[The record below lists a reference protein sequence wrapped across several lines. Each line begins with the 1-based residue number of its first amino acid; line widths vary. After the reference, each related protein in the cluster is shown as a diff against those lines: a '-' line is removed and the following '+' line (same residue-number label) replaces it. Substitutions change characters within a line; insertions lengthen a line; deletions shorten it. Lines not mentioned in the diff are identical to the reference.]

1 MKGET
6 DVDTTASKS
15 ATKTDATMTRESGVP
30 AATALWKKMR
40 RYAPLL
46 LMVIPGVIY
55 LFINN
60 YLPMFGLVI
69 AFKDVNF
76 TQGIL
81 ASDWIGFKNFEYL
94 FKTSDALLITRNTIL
109 YNTAF
114 ILLNTVIAVAVAILL
129 NEVKLKLFARFY
141 QSIVLIPYLIS
152 MVIVGYLV
160 LALMSGETG
169 FINKQLLPMLG
180 IDAISWYSEPKYWPV
195 ILTIVN
201 IWKNVGYLCIIYLA
215 AIIGIDPEYYEA
227 ATIDGASKWHQI
239 KNITVPL
246 IAPVIT
252 IMTLLQIGRI
262 FYSDFG
268 LFYQVPLNTG
278 ALLSTTNVVD
288 TYVYRALMNLGDIGM
303 SSAAGLYQSVVG
315 FVLVLLSNYIVSK
328 RNRDNALF

>member
-1 MKGET
+1 MA
-6 DVDTTASKS
+6 TTAS
-15 ATKTDATMTRESGVP
+15 T
-30 AATALWKKMR
+30 ATAKPAEQQTEVRRAQNPVLKRLK
-40 RYAPLL
+40 RYAPLFI
-46 LMVIPGVIY
+46 MIIPGVIY

-60 YLPMFGLVI
+60 YLPMLGLII

-76 TQGIL
+76 AKGIL
-81 ASDWIGFKNFEYL
+81 ASDWIGLKNFEYL
-94 FKTSDALLITRNTIL
+94 FKTEDAWIITRNTLL
-109 YNTAF
+109 YNISF
-114 ILLNTVIAVAVAILL
+114 IILNLIIAVGIAILL
-129 NEVKLKLFARFY
+129 NEVKKKVAARFY

-160 LALMSGETG
+160 LAMLSGETG
-169 FINKQLLPMLG
+169 FINKQILPLFG
-180 IDAISWYSEPKYWPV
+180 IDPISWYSEPKYWPV
-195 ILTIVN
+195 ILVIVN
-201 IWKNVGYLCIIYLA
+201 VWKNVGYLCIIYLA

-227 ATIDGASKWHQI
+227 ATIDGAGKWRQI
-239 KNITVPL
+239 TQITIPL

-278 ALLSTTNVVD
+278 ELLSTTNVVD
-288 TYVYRALMNLGDIGM
+288 TYVYRALINLGDIGM

>member
-1 MKGET
+1 M
-6 DVDTTASKS
+6 DTI
-15 ATKTDATMTRESGVP
+15 ATKK
-30 AATALWKKMR
+30 AATTDTGMQSGRMLAYKKKLSKAL
-40 RYAPLL
+40 RYWPLL
-46 LMVIPGVIY
+46 VMVIPGVVY

-60 YLPMFGLVI
+60 YMPMFGLII

-76 TQGIL
+76 TKGIL
-81 ASDWIGFKNFEYL
+81 ASDWVGFQNFEYL
-94 FKTSDALLITRNTIL
+94 FKTSDALLITRNTLL
-109 YNTAF
+109 YNSVF
-114 ILLNTVIAVAVAILL
+114 ILLNTIIAIVVAIML
-129 NEVKLKLFARFY
+129 NEVKKKFFARFY

-160 LALMSGETG
+160 LAMLSGETG

-180 IDAISWYSEPKYWPV
+180 IDAISWYSEPKYWPI

-201 IWKNVGYLCIIYLA
+201 IWKNVGYLCVIYLA

-227 ATIDGASKWHQI
+227 ATIDGASKWQQVRA
-239 KNITVPL
+239 ITIPL
-246 IAPVIT
+246 IAPIVT

-278 ALLSTTNVVD
+278 ALLSTTNVID

-315 FVLVLLSNYIVSK
+315 FVLVILSNYIVSK
-328 RNRDNALF
+328 WNRDNALF

>member
-1 MKGET
+1 MA
-6 DVDTTASKS
+6 TTAST
-15 ATKTDATMTRESGVP
+15 ATSKP
-30 AATALWKKMR
+30 AEQQTEVRRAQNPVLKRLK
-40 RYAPLL
+40 RYAPLFI
-46 LMVIPGVIY
+46 MIIPGVIY

-60 YLPMFGLVI
+60 YLPMLGLII

-76 TQGIL
+76 AKGIL

-94 FKTSDALLITRNTIL
+94 FKTEDAWIITRNTLL
-109 YNTAF
+109 YNISF
-114 ILLNTVIAVAVAILL
+114 IILNLIIAVGIAILL
-129 NEVKLKLFARFY
+129 NEVKKKVAARFY

-160 LALMSGETG
+160 LAMLSGETG
-169 FINKQLLPMLG
+169 FINKQILPLFG
-180 IDAISWYSEPKYWPV
+180 IDPISWYSEPKYWPF
-195 ILTIVN
+195 ILVIVN
-201 IWKNVGYLCIIYLA
+201 VWKNVGYLCIIYLA

-227 ATIDGASKWHQI
+227 ATIDGAGKWRQI
-239 KNITVPL
+239 TQITIPL

-278 ALLSTTNVVD
+278 ELLSTTNVVD
-288 TYVYRALMNLGDIGM
+288 TYVYRALINLGDIGM

>member
-1 MKGET
+1 MNTVAAK
-6 DVDTTASKS
+6 TTAKEEAGIKS
-15 ATKTDATMTRESGVP
+15 GRKLGF
-30 AATALWKKMR
+30 KKKLSNSL
-40 RYAPLL
+40 RYWPLL
-46 LMVIPGVIY
+46 VMVIPGVVY

-60 YLPMFGLVI
+60 YLPMFGLII

-76 TQGIL
+76 TKGIL

-94 FKTSDALLITRNTIL
+94 FKTSDALLITRNTLL
-109 YNTAF
+109 YNSIF
-114 ILLNTVIAVAVAILL
+114 ILLNTTIAIAVAIML
-129 NEVKLKLFARFY
+129 NEVKKKFFSRFY
-141 QSIVLIPYLIS
+141 QSVVLIPYLIS

-160 LALMSGETG
+160 LAMLSGETG

-180 IDAISWYSEPKYWPV
+180 IEAISWYSEPKYWPI

-201 IWKNVGYLCIIYLA
+201 IWKNVGYLCVIYLA

-227 ATIDGASKWHQI
+227 ATIDGASKWQQVRA
-239 KNITVPL
+239 ITVPL
-246 IAPVIT
+246 IAPVVT

-278 ALLSTTNVVD
+278 ALLSTTNVID

-315 FVLVLLSNYIVSK
+315 FVLVILSNYVVSK